1 MSQNFSDVPA
11 SQPPTKQRYRWGL
24 GFGLLLWVL
33 FGFIASQFLMG
44 IILYLLSIA
53 GASFADVNESVFRMV
68 TSACIYLLMLAIVVG
83 VPIILWKKKLLLEDL
98 GLDRLLTWKDL
109 GLAPIAFIL
118 YFIGSALLIYVVSQ
132 VFSGFDMNQ
141 QQPVGFENISQR
153 YEYLLA
159 FFTLVVVA
167 PVAEE
172 VLFRGYL
179 YGKLRGIMPL
189 WIAAVFTSLLF
200 AAIHL
205 QWNVA
210 VDVFV
215 LSIIMCLLREVTG
228 SIWAGIVVHI
238 IKNGIAFYL
247 LFINPSLLTTIGG

>member
-1 MSQNFSDVPA
+1 MSQNSSDIAA
-11 SQPPTKQRYRWGL
+11 SQSPSKQYRWGL

-33 FGFIASQFLMG
+33 FGFIASQFVIG
-44 IILYLLSIA
+44 IVLYLLSLA
-53 GASFADVNESVFRMV
+53 GVSFANLNESVFRTV
-68 TSACIYLLMLAIVVG
+68 TSACIYLVMLAIVVG
-83 VPIILWKKKLLLEDL
+83 VPILVWKKKISLKVL
-98 GLDRLLTWKDL
+98 GLDKLLTWKDL
-109 GLAPIAFIL
+109 GLAPVAFIL
-118 YFIGSALLIYVVSQ
+118 YFIGSALFIYIVSQ
-132 VFSGFDMNQ
+132 VFPSFDVNQ
-141 QQPVGFENISQR
+141 EQPIGFENISQR

-159 FFTLVVVA
+159 FFTLVIVA

-179 YGKLRGIMPL
+179 YGKLRRIMPL
-189 WIAAVFTSLLF
+189 WIAVVLTSLLF

-215 LSIIMCLLREVTG
+215 LSVIMCLLREVTG

-247 LFINPSLLTTIGG
+247 LFINSSLLNTIGG